1 MDSTAPLRVLI
12 ADDEPIIRDVV
23 RMACE
28 EHGAVVVGEAS
39 SGFEA
44 VAETLRL
51 HPDVLILDLDLH
63 DIDGFEVSRRL
74 REQSCDVQ
82 ILGTTG
88 EGGPPAMFR
97 AVRTGIGGVL
107 TRAGMATNLPDSLRA
122 LAGDGRAISADQHD
136 LALAQFGAFL
146 SRARTRARMH
156 ERLTRRERTVLGLIV
171 EGLTTR
177 QMASRLRVSE
187 RTVES
192 HITTAYRK
200 LSVRTR
206 VQAAAKAVEAGIA
219 DLPSSPRMG
228 TRDAAPAGR
237 R

>member
-1 MDSTAPLRVLI
+1 MDSTTPLRVLI

-39 SGFEA
+39 GGFEA

-51 HPDVLILDLDLH
+51 RPDVLILDLDLR

-74 REQSCDVQ
+74 REQGCAVQ

-97 AVRTGIGGVL
+97 AVRTGIAGVL
-107 TRAGMATNLPDSLRA
+107 SRAGMATNLPDSLRA
-122 LAGDGRAISADQHD
+122 LAGEGRAISPDQHD

-146 SRARTRARMH
+146 SRARTRARLQ
-156 ERLTRRERTVLGLIV
+156 ERLTRRERSVLALIV
-171 EGLTTR
+171 DGLTTR
-177 QMASRLRVSE
+177 QMASRLQLSE

-192 HITTAYRK
+192 HITSAYRK

-219 DLPSSPRMG
+219 DLRVGPRTGASSG
-228 TRDAAPAGR
+228 VAAGHN
-237 R
+237 